1 MYQPKYLTIYRFK
14 IITMPC
20 TLCGTDGH
28 NRRTCQRW
36 DMLEAVRHDETAKDT
51 IMAHNAPEY
60 QSIRSQE
67 TVTRIFQTLADIA
80 TDISTTPTT
89 PTTPTRRTIPH
100 TPSTPRH
107 TRINRDILDD
117 SFDSFDSFDSTTE
130 IDFDGFDFDIDPLAS
145 WDDLA
150 RLDELLNDIPHT
162 PSDTPPHTP
171 RTVAQPTQ
179 LVDCVKHPCEST
191 DCPICMEDFQG
202 TDLFVTR
209 CGHQF
214 HGTCMIRHMK
224 LHDNCPMC
232 RGVLFTSTNI

>member
-1 MYQPKYLTIYRFK
+1 
-14 IITMPC
+14 
-20 TLCGTDGH
+20 
-28 NRRTCQRW
+28 
-36 DMLEAVRHDETAKDT
+36 MLEAVRHDETAKDT
-51 IMAHNAPEY
+51 IMAQNAPEY
-60 QSIRSQE
+60 QSIRSVE

-80 TDISTTPTT
+80 TDISTT

-117 SFDSFDSFDSTTE
+117 SFDSFDSFDSNITTE
-130 IDFDGFDFDIDPLAS
+130 IDFDGLNTDFDSDNLAS

-150 RLDELLNDIPHT
+150 RLDELLTHMPHT
-162 PSDTPPHTP
+162 PTDTPPHTP
-171 RTVAQPTQ
+171 HTVAQPTQ
-179 LVDCVKHPCEST
+179 LVDCVKQPCEST

-224 LHDNCPMC
+224 LQDNCPMC
-232 RGVLFTSTNI
+232 RGAINNKQ

>member
-1 MYQPKYLTIYRFK
+1 MYQTKYLTTYRFK

-51 IMAHNAPEY
+51 IMAQNAPEY
-60 QSIRSQE
+60 QSIRSVE

-80 TDISTTPTT
+80 TDISTT

-117 SFDSFDSFDSTTE
+117 SFDSFDSVNLPITVPITASPAASTQN
-130 IDFDGFDFDIDPLAS
+130 F
-145 WDDLA
+145 
-150 RLDELLNDIPHT
+150 
-162 PSDTPPHTP
+162 
-171 RTVAQPTQ
+171 
-179 LVDCVKHPCEST
+179 
-191 DCPICMEDFQG
+191 
-202 TDLFVTR
+202 LF
-209 CGHQF
+209 GSLF
-214 HGTCMIRHMK
+214 
-224 LHDNCPMC
+224 
-232 RGVLFTSTNI
+232 RG